1 MIKYTRKQINK
12 NPDRFRNAEF
22 VLYDDAHIILQMAVK
37 AAIDAGADESK
48 LMEFF
53 EDETKN

>member
-12 NPDRFRNAEF
+12 DPDRFRQSYF
-22 VLYDDAHIILQMAVK
+22 VLYDDAHMLLQMIVK
-37 AAIDAGADESK
+37 AAVDAGADESK

-53 EDETKN
+53 EDG

>member
-1 MIKYTRKQINK
+1 MNKYTRKQINK

-22 VLYDDAHIILQMAVK
+22 VLYEDAHYLLQAVTK
-37 AAIDAGADESK
+37 AAVNAGADESK

-53 EDETKN
+53 EDETN

>member
-12 NPDRFRNAEF
+12 TPDRFRKAEF
-22 VLYDDAHIILQMAVK
+22 VLYEDAHTMLQMVVK

-53 EDETKN
+53 DNPD